1 MQTQTP
7 PKHTDALS
15 LSLSLSLTHTHTYT
29 CMKAYLALDGRMQS
43 LPDFESVL
51 LDDEIMLAGADAK
64 VLTEENGDRRA
75 KHRNNFIRRM
85 ELSERC
91 KVYSYNPNGGKVA
104 LRWIY
109 RIPYVYDSGADTQ
122 ETQLTTELGKH
133 VPMYYSRRH
142 RAEVMARFSGVTRC
156 TKAIIRSMHRC
167 LTCDDSAAHDK
178 NGNHE

>member
-15 LSLSLSLTHTHTYT
+15 LSLSLTHTHTYT
-29 CMKAYLALDGRMQS
+29 YMKAYLALDGRMQS

-91 KVYSYNPNGGKVA
+91 KIYSYNPNGGKEAHGYIAFLMSMTRV
-104 LRWIY
+104 L
-109 RIPYVYDSGADTQ
+109 IPKRHSSPRSWGSMCQCITLVG
-122 ETQLTTELGKH
+122 TEQ
-133 VPMYYSRRH
+133 
-142 RAEVMARFSGVTRC
+142 
-156 TKAIIRSMHRC
+156 RSW
-167 LTCDDSAAHDK
+167 LASQ
-178 NGNHE
+178 G